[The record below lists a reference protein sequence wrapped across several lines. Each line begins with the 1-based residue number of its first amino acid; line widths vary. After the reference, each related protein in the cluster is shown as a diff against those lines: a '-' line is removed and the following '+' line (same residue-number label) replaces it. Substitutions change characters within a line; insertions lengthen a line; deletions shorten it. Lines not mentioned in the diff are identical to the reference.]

1 MHTLISNF
9 NLRDSV
15 GYVNV
20 DSLVTLKFIDS

>member
-15 GYVNV
+15 RYVNV